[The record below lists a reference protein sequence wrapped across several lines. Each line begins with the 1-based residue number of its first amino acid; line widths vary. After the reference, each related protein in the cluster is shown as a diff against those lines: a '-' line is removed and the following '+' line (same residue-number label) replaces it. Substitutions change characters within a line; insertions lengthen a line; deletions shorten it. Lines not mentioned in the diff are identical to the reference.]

1 MNRFLQ
7 LLFLSTVIFAG
18 CSQQEEKAPVDI
30 GNTGDPSIDQLTQQ
44 IAQTPEDAQL
54 YALRGELFYEQD
66 NYDQAIAD
74 LKQAVSLDSTQAPY
88 YHVLADAY
96 LDNVR
101 SREALETME
110 LAAERF
116 PDRLPTLLK
125 LSEFQ
130 LILTKYEDSM
140 RTIDRVLRQDP
151 QNADAY
157 FMFGLNF
164 KEVGDTA
171 RAINSFKKSV
181 EIEPELTD
189 AWISLGQLYAAMDD
203 PIAESYF
210 DNAIQ
215 TEPENPL
222 TWHAKADYLSDKED
236 LQGAIDIYQK
246 IMTIDPQYEEAYFNA
261 GLLYLDLDSIPQA
274 YHQFNLAIN
283 VYPVHIRAYYYRGLA
298 SEMMGNTEQAKRDY
312 EQALRLAP
320 DYEGPQE
327 GLQRLAGQTR

>member
-7 LLFLSTVIFAG
+7 LLFLSAVIFAS
-18 CSQQEEKAPVDI
+18 CSQQEEKASTDI
-30 GNTGDPSIDQLTQQ
+30 GSTGDPSIDQLTQQ

-54 YALRGELFYEQD
+54 YALRGELFYEQE

-74 LKQAVSLDSTQAPY
+74 LKQAISLDSTQAAY

-96 LDNVR
+96 LDYVR

-116 PDRLPTLLK
+116 PDRLQTLLK

-157 FMFGLNF
+157 FMFGQNF
-164 KEVGDTA
+164 KEMGDTA
-171 RAINSFKKSV
+171 RAINSYKKSV

-189 AWISLGQLYAAMDD
+189 AWISLGQLYGALKD

-222 TWHAKADYLSDKED
+222 TWHAKADYLSDQND
-236 LQGAIDIYQK
+236 LQGAIEIYQK

-261 GLLYLDLDSIPQA
+261 GLLYLDMDSIPQA

-283 VYPVHIRAYYYRGLA
+283 IYPLHIRAYYYRGLS
-298 SEMMGNTEQAKRDY
+298 SEMMGNNEQAKRDY

-327 GLQRLAGQTR
+327 GLKRLAQ